1 MELVCLAVVGITTLI
16 LIGLSAESE
25 QIDPSE
31 YLRALQPTSTLDGP
45 WKNKAVSGMQAQR
58 QRREE
63 VTRVVTA
70 EPDRSAQTVKEWMME

>member
-1 MELVCLAVVGITTLI
+1 MELVCLAVVGIATLI
-16 LIGLSAESE
+16 LIGLSAESD
-25 QIDPSE
+25 QIDPAA
-31 YLRALQPTSTLDGP
+31 YLRSLPPTQPLEGS

-63 VTRVVTA
+63 VTRVVIA